1 MKKIIAVLLTVTV
14 FALSFCACSSKPNNK
29 ITEKNITKTIN
40 VVFDALKTFDTK
52 TVKTYIDSETLDVI
66 LTYASRKDQF
76 RKLGVAMFEN
86 LTYEIKEI
94 DTDGQTVTLSVKN
107 KDLTKVA
114 ADYTADL
121 LKQYSGLTGMLELA
135 KNITNDSWLN
145 SNLAIL
151 TNGIKDAAL
160 KDDATDVTLHFE
172 QKKDRLLFTFTESAE
187 NAVSGGAL
195 TEIKK
200 IISNSVFN

>member
-1 MKKIIAVLLTVTV
+1 M
-14 FALSFCACSSKPNNK
+14 
-29 ITEKNITKTIN
+29 
-40 VVFDALKTFDTK
+40 
-52 TVKTYIDSETLDVI
+52 
-66 LTYASRKDQF
+66 
-76 RKLGVAMFEN
+76 
-86 LTYEIKEI
+86 
-94 DTDGQTVTLSVKN
+94 
-107 KDLTKVA
+107 A